1 MHFYKEDLAASIR
14 AKKFSNTNKERRF
27 CEKLG
32 TNILNLMKK
41 HCEVDKSFKEET
53 LREKMQIF

>member
-1 MHFYKEDLAASIR
+1 MHFYKEDLAARIR
-14 AKKFSNTNKERRF
+14 SKKFSNTNKERRF

-32 TNILNLMKK
+32 TNILNLIKK
-41 HCEVDKSFKEET
+41 HCEVHKSFKEKT